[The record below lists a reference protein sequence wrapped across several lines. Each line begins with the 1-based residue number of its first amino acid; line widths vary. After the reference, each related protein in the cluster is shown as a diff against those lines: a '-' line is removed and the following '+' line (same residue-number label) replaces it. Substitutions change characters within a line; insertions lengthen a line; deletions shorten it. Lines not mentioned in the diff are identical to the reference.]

1 MTILTVRHV
10 TVYRYRVPVAFG
22 DHRMMF
28 RSRDGYDQKLLDES
42 LRLPEALS
50 RSECCRH
57 EGACHAGRRV
67 WRHAMVA
74 RRRRSGMGSRTR
86 SHRARENIDRLQ
98 AWGYAAE
105 WITLCQVQELEP
117 DIDPETIGDAPV
129 AFFRWSRGARRSPVL
144 S

>member
-1 MTILTVRHV
+1 MPRWPTSLAPRHGG
-10 TVYRYRVPVAFG
+10 TA
-22 DHRMMF
+22 
-28 RSRDGYDQKLLDES
+28 
-42 LRLPEALS
+42 A
-50 RSECCRH
+50 
-57 EGACHAGRRV
+57 AV
-67 WRHAMVA
+67 WN
-74 RRRRSGMGSRTR
+74 GKPN
-86 SHRARENIDRLQ
+86 RARENIDRLQ